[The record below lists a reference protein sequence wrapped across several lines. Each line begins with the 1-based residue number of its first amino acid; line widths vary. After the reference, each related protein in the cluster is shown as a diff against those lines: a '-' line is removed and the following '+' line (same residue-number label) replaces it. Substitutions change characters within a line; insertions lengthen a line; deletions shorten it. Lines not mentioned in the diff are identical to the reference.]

1 MRFFALATDF
11 DGTLANGG
19 VVDESTVRALER
31 VVFTGRKLVLV
42 TGRRIDDLE
51 HVFSRLDLFDRV
63 VGENGALMYTPATRA
78 VRLLAEPPPAAFV
91 EQLRARGVAP
101 LSVGR
106 AIVATQEPNEHAV
119 LDAIRSL
126 GLELEMEFNKG
137 AVMVLP
143 AGITKSTGL
152 AEALRDM
159 RVSPRNVVAVGDA
172 ENDHAL
178 LSLCGFGVAVA
189 NALPSLKERSDWVT
203 RAPDGRGVQELVE
216 RLLIDDLAS
225 VAPAARA

>member
-1 MRFFALATDF
+1 MRLLAVATDY

-19 VVDESTVRALER
+19 VVDEATVRALER
-31 VVFTGRKLVLV
+31 VVFSGRKLVLV

-51 HVFSRLDLFDRV
+51 RVFSRLDLFDRV
-63 VGENGALMYTPATRA
+63 VGENGALVYTPATRA

-119 LDAIRSL
+119 LDAIRAL
-126 GLELEMEFNKG
+126 GLELEIEFNKG

-152 AEALRDM
+152 AEALRDV
-159 RVSPRNVVAVGDA
+159 RVSPRNVVGVGDA

-178 LSLCGFGVAVA
+178 LSFCGLGVAVA
-189 NALPSLKERSDWVT
+189 NALPSLKARSDWVT
-203 RAPDGRGVQELVE
+203 HAPDGRGVQELVE
-216 RLLIDDLAS
+216 HLLNDDLAS
-225 VAPAARA
+225 VAPAARV